1 VRAVHATN
9 RDAVAIL
16 AKNKKLRLEVVKL
29 KHEMSAAVEAQ
40 RDAEARERQRAEE
53 GAAVVQ
59 QLMSQLQ
66 EKEALLAAGAGAMSE
81 EEREEMMQKERQRA
95 QQAADKEKKR
105 IEAAMAEERS
115 KANERLTA
123 LQDEMQST
131 RRLLEESREQAAAAQ
146 KALEREKRAHKH
158 TTEAK
163 EKLEAAWLAEEAKRE
178 RLAKL
183 EVSVDAATKQIT
195 AALLAM
201 REFLQAADAHFKV
214 DLHCLVCLQ
223 PLIEP
228 QVLVPCGHSIC
239 IKCSQA
245 LDQAAAQSAGYGPPK
260 ACPLCTQQRAE
271 ELGGSLRRGAE
282 SEGDEAPQVEQ
293 FPNQMLDTVTTRMR
307 AKTLDVQTLLNYVLG
322 IFNVDKGGRPLPLAD
337 SLRQPVAQPPVKS
350 APVAAA

>member
-1 VRAVHATN
+1 LASRA
-9 RDAVAIL
+9 
-16 AKNKKLRLEVVKL
+16 
-29 KHEMSAAVEAQ
+29 
-40 RDAEARERQRAEE
+40 
-53 GAAVVQ
+53 
-59 QLMSQLQ
+59 
-66 EKEALLAAGAGAMSE
+66 
-81 EEREEMMQKERQRA
+81 
-95 QQAADKEKKR
+95 
-105 IEAAMAEERS
+105 
-115 KANERLTA
+115 
-123 LQDEMQST
+123 
-131 RRLLEESREQAAAAQ
+131 
-146 KALEREKRAHKH
+146 
-158 TTEAK
+158 
-163 EKLEAAWLAEEAKRE
+163 
-178 RLAKL
+178 
-183 EVSVDAATKQIT
+183 
-195 AALLAM
+195 
-201 REFLQAADAHFKV
+201 QAADAHFKV

-245 LDQAAAQSAGYGPPK
+245 LDQVLDPPPRPRSPCRLPDAGHTLTFSAVGASSWRRAARPQAAAQSAGYGPPK